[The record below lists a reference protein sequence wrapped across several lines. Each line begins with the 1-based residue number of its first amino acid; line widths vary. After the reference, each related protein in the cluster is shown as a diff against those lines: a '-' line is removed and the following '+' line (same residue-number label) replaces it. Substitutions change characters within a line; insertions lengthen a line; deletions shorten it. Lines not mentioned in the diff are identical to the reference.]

1 MSEPGSPDKKK
12 QKKNMILTDKG
23 SESDP
28 LQLTVEANIYGLNR
42 SGYIRNMLDLRC
54 SLVSFKQ
61 IKNEKKLAMKISFL
75 VFLRKIGVKVLLKC
89 ILWHFFWRK
98 PKF

>member
-1 MSEPGSPDKKK
+1 
-12 QKKNMILTDKG
+12 MILTDKG

-61 IKNEKKLAMKISFL
+61 IKNEKKNGNENSF
-75 VFLRKIGVKVLLKC
+75 FGIFTQNWRKSPVEMHFVA
-89 ILWHFFWRK
+89 FFWRK
-98 PKF
+98 PNF